1 MHKKILSVV
10 GGFALAALLGGV
22 LTGFVQSAPA
32 EAASAS
38 AFDPSRIIDDAIF
51 FNGSLMSEASVQA
64 FLQRKVPTCTAAAGN
79 SGCLKDYRSDS
90 AARAANNYCAA
101 YPGGTNQL
109 ASTIIYN
116 VALACNINAQVLL
129 VTLQKEENL
138 VLSTNP
144 SAGAYKIA
152 MGYGCPD
159 TAACDTT
166 YYGFANQVYAAAK
179 QFEIY
184 RLLPFGNFRAGRT
197 SAVSYYPAVLN
208 AYGDNRGNA
217 RCGTITLT
225 VQNAATAALYNYTP
239 YAPNAPALG
248 NLYGQ
253 GDTCSSYGNRNFWT
267 YFTDW
272 FGSTTISSTAI
283 SFVKALYSDVLNRAP
298 WDQEIA
304 GWGQNLMNG
313 MSPVQIGSGFVNS
326 DEYRLI
332 RINAAYRDILGR
344 TASPQEATGW
354 LNNMRVGIIQT
365 DDVDRT
371 FLASQEFFGLTGGT
385 NELFVSALYSRLI
398 GRPAAPPEASGWGAI
413 AASSGRQGVVNSIW
427 NSFETARSRVAGMY
441 SLYLGRTPVGD
452 ELDGWAMMSIGG
464 GDSAVRWSIMG
475 SAEYMARAVAR
486 FPAS

>member
-1 MHKKILSVV
+1 MRKTLVSVV
-10 GGFALAALLGGV
+10 SGLAVAAFLGGI
-22 LTGFVQSAPA
+22 LTGFAQPAPA
-32 EAASAS
+32 QAASAS
-38 AFDPSRIIDDAIF
+38 SFDPSRIIDDALF
-51 FNGSLMSEASVQA
+51 YNGSLTSEASVQA
-64 FLQRKVPTCTAAAGN
+64 FLQRKMPTCAATVGN
-79 SGCLKDYRSDS
+79 PGCLKDYRSDS
-90 AARAANNYCAA
+90 AARPANNYCAA

-109 ASTIIYN
+109 ASTILYN
-116 VALACNINAQVLL
+116 VALSCNINAQVLL

-138 VLSTNP
+138 VLSANP
-144 SAGAYKIA
+144 GPGAYQIA

-159 TAACDTT
+159 TAACDTN

-197 SAVSYYPAVLN
+197 SVIGYYPAVLN
-208 AYGDNRGNA
+208 SYGDNRNNA
-217 RCGTITLT
+217 RCGSVTLT

-239 YAPNAPALG
+239 YAPNAAALS

-253 GDTCSSYGNRNFWT
+253 GDTCSSYGNRNFWA

-272 FGSTTISSTAI
+272 FGSTTISSAAI
-283 SFVKALYSDVLNRAP
+283 SFVKALYADVLNRAP
-298 WDQEIA
+298 ADQEVS

-332 RINAAYRDILGR
+332 RINAAYKSILGR
-344 TASPQEATGW
+344 TASPDEATWW
-354 LNNMRVGIIQT
+354 LNNMRVGVIQT

-371 FLASQEFFGLTGGT
+371 FLASQEFFQLAGST
-385 NELFVSALYSRLI
+385 NELFVSALYTRLI
-398 GRPAAPPEASGWGAI
+398 GRTASPSEASGWGAI
-413 AASSGRQGVVNSIW
+413 AASSGRQGVVDSIW

-441 SLYLGRTPVGD
+441 MLYLGRAPVGD
-452 ELDGWAMMSIGG
+452 ELDGWATMSIRG
-464 GDSAVRWSIMG
+464 GDTAVRWSIMG